1 VGNCDRVESLSPAAA
16 VCTTGLLSVERISGW
31 SGPTAAT
38 KVSLP
43 SSAYTYRL
51 LASLTLDSEIPEE
64 IGRLDC
70 TEEGVDV

>member
-1 VGNCDRVESLSPAAA
+1 M
-16 VCTTGLLSVERISGW
+16 ERIIGW
-31 SGPTAAT
+31 SGLTAAT

-51 LASLTLDSEIPEE
+51 LVRFTLESEIPEE